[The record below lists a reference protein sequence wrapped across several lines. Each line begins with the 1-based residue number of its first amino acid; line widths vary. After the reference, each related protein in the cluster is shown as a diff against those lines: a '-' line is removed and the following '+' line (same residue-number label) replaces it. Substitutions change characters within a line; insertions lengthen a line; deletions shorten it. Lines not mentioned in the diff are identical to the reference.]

1 MTLEELNRL
10 PLEQARA
17 ALERCCGSRA
27 WVEGICAAR
36 PWRDRAAL
44 LAAAERAADALGRE
58 GWLEAF
64 AHHPRIGDRAALRA
78 KFAAAPAGGGEPQR
92 SAASGWARAEQR
104 VAASASEST
113 LDALAEGNRA
123 YERRFGYIFI
133 VCATGKSAEEM
144 LALLRERLANDPE
157 VELANAA
164 REQRAIT
171 RLRLEKLLGE
181 PA

>member
-27 WVEGICAAR
+27 WVEGMCAAR
-36 PWRDRAAL
+36 PWRDREAL
-44 LAAAERAADALGRE
+44 LAAAERVADALERE

-64 AHHPRIGDRAALRA
+64 AHHPRIGDRESLRA
-78 KFAAAPAGGGEPQR
+78 KYAPAPAGAGEPPR
-92 SAASGWARAEQR
+92 SAGSGWARAEQHGAS
-104 VAASASEST
+104 AASEAT

-133 VCATGKSAEEM
+133 VCATGKSADEM
-144 LALLRERLANDPE
+144 LALLRARLVNDPE

>member
-17 ALERCCGSRA
+17 ALERCRGARA
-27 WVEGICAAR
+27 WGEGMCAAR
-36 PWRDRAAL
+36 PWRERAAL
-44 LAAAERAADALGRE
+44 LAAAERVADALERE

-64 AHHPRIGDRAALRA
+64 AHHPRIGDRETLRA
-78 KFAAAPAGGGEPQR
+78 KFAAAPAGGGEAPR
-92 SAASGWARAEQR
+92 SAAAWARAEQHGAS
-104 VAASASEST
+104 AASEAT

-133 VCATGKSAEEM
+133 VCATGKSADEM
-144 LALLRERLANDPE
+144 LAHLHARLANDPE
-157 VELANAA
+157 IELANAV